1 MVFRRDSN
9 KVDSFQR
16 QMNALRQQIGD
27 EEENDAYDI
36 EGDRL
41 GQPGERGR
49 QPRQSGDEGYSF
61 GNFPSSGLSAAQ
73 DDDYNTGNSTAIPE
87 MPQVDQQ
94 VSVIAAGTTWDGDL
108 DAQGS
113 LHVYG
118 KASGNL
124 KASED
129 IWIADG
135 ADVDAQI
142 EADRVVVGGDVT
154 GRITAHSRFEAL
166 PNCDIQADVDAPTFV
181 VHEGATL
188 NGSLTMNT
196 AAPSLDIDSREPR
209 NRPGSIIQRRTR
221 TSS

>member
-1 MVFRRDSN
+1 MVFRRDGN

-27 EEENDAYDI
+27 EEENEAFEEDRDMYAR
-36 EGDRL
+36 EGDRDR
-41 GQPGERGR
+41 PARG
-49 QPRQSGDEGYSF
+49 GDSGYSF
-61 GNFPSSGLSAAQ
+61 GAFPSSSGGREDAF
-73 DDDYNTGNSTAIPE
+73 DDAGAPAVPE
-87 MPQVDQQ
+87 MPQADQQ
-94 VSVIAAGTTWDGDL
+94 VSVIAAGTTWKGDL
-108 DAQGS
+108 TAEGS

-118 KASGNL
+118 KVNGTL
-124 KASED
+124 KATED

-135 ADVDAQI
+135 AEVDAQI

-154 GRITAHSRFEAL
+154 GQITAHARFEAL

-188 NGSLTMNT
+188 NGALTMKS
-196 AAPSLDIDSREPR
+196 AGSALELEPRENR